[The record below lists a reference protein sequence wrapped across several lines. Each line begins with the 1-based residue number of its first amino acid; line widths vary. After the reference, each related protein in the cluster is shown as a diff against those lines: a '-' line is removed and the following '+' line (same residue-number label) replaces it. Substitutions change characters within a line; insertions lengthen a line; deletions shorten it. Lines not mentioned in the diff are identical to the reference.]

1 MKNVIAALC
10 MDEKEGILVTLSFM
24 DEKCLS
30 KCFHG

>member
-24 DEKCLS
+24 DEKYHSGSL
-30 KCFHG
+30 HG